1 MRIGHST
8 IPCMRVPAL
17 LKGQMILFDLASL
30 QGQWS
35 IICRLPP
42 FEFGEAIVLNQFQ
55 RTVQKESAMLL
66 DMLPFGYLFLDSRLP
81 NAKILRI
88 PLLADP
94 LQRLRRIFGL
104 TGEPFTN
111 RCQSYVIDPQG
122 VIRYHLVHQL
132 NWRGLSFLIE
142 ILNYCQDQY
151 SSSPT
156 PSLGLRL
163 QANLPHYLSQP
174 QQKRTCITLARI
186 SLLDHKGG
194 SCYAT
199 DPTP

>member
-1 MRIGHST
+1 MRIGLST
-8 IPCMRVPAL
+8 IPRMRVPAL

-55 RTVQKESAMLL
+55 RTVQKEGAMLL
-66 DMLPFGYLFLDSRLP
+66 GLLPFGDLALDSRLP
-81 NAKILRI
+81 KAKILRI

-94 LQRLRRIFGL
+94 LQRLRRVFGL
-104 TGEPFTN
+104 TGTPFNN

-142 ILNYCQDQY
+142 ILNYCQDQH

-156 PSLGLRL
+156 FPICLPPGT
-163 QANLPHYLSQP
+163 NLPRSP
-174 QQKRTCITLARI
+174 QLQRSGNLATLART
-186 SLLDHKGG
+186 SLLDHKGELY
-194 SCYAT
+194 YAT

>member
-8 IPCMRVPAL
+8 IPRMRVPAL
-17 LKGQMILFDLASL
+17 LKGQMILFDLVSL

-55 RTVQKESAMLL
+55 RTVRKEGAMLL
-66 DMLPFGYLFLDSRLP
+66 GLLPSEDHILDTRLP
-81 NAKILRI
+81 KAKTLRV

-94 LQRLRRIFGL
+94 LHRLRRVFGS
-104 TGEPFTN
+104 TRDPFTN
-111 RCQSYVIDPQG
+111 RCQSYVIDPKG

-132 NWRGLSFLIE
+132 NWRGLSFLME
-142 ILNYCQDQY
+142 ILNHCQDQY
-151 SSSPT
+151 SLSPT
-156 PSLGLRL
+156 PSLGLHLRTNFL
-163 QANLPHYLSQP
+163 RSPQP
-174 QQKRTCITLARI
+174 QQTRTCTTLTNT
-186 SLLDHKGG
+186 SFLDHKGG
-194 SCYAT
+194 PCYAT

>member
-8 IPCMRVPAL
+8 IPRMRVPTL
-17 LKGQMILFDLASL
+17 LKGQMILFDQASL

-42 FEFGEAIVLNQFQ
+42 FEFGEAIVLNQWQ
-55 RTVQKESAMLL
+55 RTVQKEGAMLL
-66 DMLPFGYLFLDSRLP
+66 GLLPFGDLSLDSRLP
-81 NAKILRI
+81 KAKILRI
-88 PLLADP
+88 PILSDP
-94 LQRLRRIFGL
+94 LQRLRRVLGL
-104 TGEPFTN
+104 TEEPFTN

-156 PSLGLRL
+156 PPLSLPLNT
-163 QANLPHYLSQP
+163 NLPRSPQP
-174 QQKRTCITLARI
+174 QRSGNLATLART

-194 SCYAT
+194 PCYAT